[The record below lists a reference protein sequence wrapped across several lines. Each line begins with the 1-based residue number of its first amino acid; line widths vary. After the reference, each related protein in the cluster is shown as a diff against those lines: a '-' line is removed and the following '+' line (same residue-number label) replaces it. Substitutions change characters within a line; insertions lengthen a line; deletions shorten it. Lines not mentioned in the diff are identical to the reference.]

1 MLQPDRRASAR
12 RVEAVWSRSRDTL
25 LGGRVGAGHDG
36 GSARSEGSGREG
48 GDGVADDDEHVRRPP
63 ADEYLAWATLA
74 DGLRVAARFQK
85 PHDAEA
91 LVAGFEHLSES
102 SLVRRFLTPKDH
114 LTTADLDQLVGSVDQ
129 VDHVALMLFWR
140 RRDHDVLIGEG
151 RFIRLPSTP
160 EDAEVAVTIAD
171 EAQGMGAARFL
182 TRLLADLAL
191 ERGIVRFVADLLPY
205 NEAARRLVC
214 SVGEVEEDYIEDAT
228 RHLAVRILPSVESLR
243 TPTP

>member
-129 VDHVALMLFWR
+129 VDHLALMLFWR

-151 RFIRLPSTP
+151 RFIRLPSSP
-160 EDAEVAVTIAD
+160 EDAEVKQAF
-171 EAQGMGAARFL
+171 MSRAARVV
-182 TRLLADLAL
+182 AL
-191 ERGIVRFVADLLPY
+191 CDSSKFNRKAMVRVAAPT
-205 NEAARRLVC
+205 EIHALVC
-214 SVGEVEEDYIEDAT
+214 EAEPDPLLSGALARAGVSVIVA
-228 RHLAVRILPSVESLR
+228 
-243 TPTP
+243 